1 MVRPEYIKVRGYI
14 HKLIENSDERD
25 LRIPSENELCRMF
38 SVSRITVR
46 AAIRQLVDEK
56 FLIPQRG
63 VGTFI
68 NPEKAGGGNFLSQR
82 KTIGLI
88 SHDGRGIFISEYEDA
103 IYNGIHRSGMVCEM
117 LYLPDSC
124 SPERML
130 ESMGKRIDAIIW
142 LGLGQFH
149 DSPKYLKAFK
159 NNGIPVLKIET
170 DVPPLPDDDNIIFSS
185 PQQRGEALAEH
196 IFQNGCNSML
206 FVHNFTPAHLPSV
219 IGSGSPHDSCINKLA
234 ELSQKDPLVK
244 CVSMAQFHEML
255 KDKKEIHDYPVIY
268 SLASLAPSVMRM
280 LESFHLRVPEDISYV
295 VYGNSDAWF
304 FNGLSPDFIDY
315 KYPICRGVIE
325 WLDMRLTHGLWRES
339 FIRQIQVRG
348 VKGQTCVPKQNH
360 HN

>member
-1 MVRPEYIKVRGYI
+1 MNMIIPEYIKVRGYLY
-14 HKLIENSDERD
+14 KLISASDGRD

-38 SVSRITVR
+38 NVSRITVR
-46 AAIRQLVDEK
+46 AAIRQLVEER
-56 FLIPQRG
+56 FLIPRRG

-68 NPEKAGGGNFLSQR
+68 NPEKAGGANCLSLI

-103 IYNGIHRSGMVCEM
+103 IYNGIHRSGMTCEM

-124 SPERML
+124 SPERMI

-142 LGLGQFH
+142 LSPGSFH
-149 DSPKYLKAFK
+149 DSAQYLEAFK
-159 NNGIPVLKIET
+159 NNGVPVLKIET
-170 DVPPLPDDDNIIFSS
+170 DIPPLPDDDNIIFSS
-185 PQQRGEALAEH
+185 PRQRGEALAEH
-196 IFQNGCNSML
+196 LFQNGCNSML
-206 FVHNFTPAHLPSV
+206 FVHNFTPVHLPSV

-268 SLASLAPSVMRM
+268 SLAQLAPSIMRM
-280 LESFHLRVPEDISYV
+280 LDSFHLCVPEDISYIL
-295 VYGNSDAWF
+295 YGNSDPWF
-304 FNGLSPDFIDY
+304 FNGLNPDFIDY

-325 WLDMRLTHGLWRES
+325 WLDMRLMRGLWRES

-348 VKGQTCVPKQNH
+348 VKGQTCGQMK
-360 HN
+360 